1 MEKNPM
7 NNARPASST
16 PTHSRVVTERPSMVR
31 VVRLGRVYVGRTLR
45 EAREASLEGILEER

>member
-1 MEKNPM
+1 MDQKNM
-7 NNARPASST
+7 STARPASST
-16 PTHSRVVTERPSMVR
+16 PRTTVPARPSMVR